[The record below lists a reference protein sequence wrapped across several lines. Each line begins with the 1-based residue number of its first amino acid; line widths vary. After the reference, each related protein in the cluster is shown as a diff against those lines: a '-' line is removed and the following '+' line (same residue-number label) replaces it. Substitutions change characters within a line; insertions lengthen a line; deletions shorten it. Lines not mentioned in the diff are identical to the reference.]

1 MRTDLRAHC
10 EFTISTT
17 CGSEQGMRKRC
28 AVPLRTRWMVR
39 SSQVGKESRRSLR
52 KQIAQIAK
60 KTNSPLRGFQWI
72 PGLRFFLGKV
82 DTVEL
87 RSLRVCWYTWKVAAF
102 LYAFVLLQ
110 NVADMWFSWWFSWWS
125 VGRCTMLHVLPVWFI
140 VILEA
145 YGWLPPIDDPKL
157 GFGRGNLYH
166 RDAMVL
172 LAGYMTLHG
181 HMGWGKWHYLS
192 YLQVISKLSS
202 YPSFLVDL
210 QRHNSDSCIWG
221 CERCRADRCFAGHIY
236 CSLLAASYF
245 PLIPWC
251 SMPTREGSNELHF
264 SIFFRGSTGPTG
276 STSKQFLWPG
286 RIAPT
291 LLWVATD
298 LQLLSHLAADAA
310 DDDGFHA
317 TPSVSMLDA
326 SSWLQLI
333 AAVLFVGS
341 WQEDF
346 YIFSGLHSCTWQMLG
361 LKVFFLD
368 IYFKILS
375 CKCWAMTACWVSPW
389 SEFRSI
395 WLCRWHVSSEQW
407 TLSLDQPWTGS

>member
-1 MRTDLRAHC
+1 MEGSCFFVCFCIVAECCRYVIFMVIFMVISRTLHYVARLTCVIHCDSRGLRLA
-10 EFTISTT
+10 
-17 CGSEQGMRKRC
+17 
-28 AVPLRTRWMVR
+28 
-39 SSQVGKESRRSLR
+39 SSNRRSKAWLWSWKSVPSR
-52 KQIAQIAK
+52 CYGAAGWLHDV
-60 KTNSPLRGFQWI
+60 TWAYG
-72 PGLRFFLGKV
+72 LGK
-82 DTVEL
+82 
-87 RSLRVCWYTWKVAAF
+87 
-102 LYAFVLLQ
+102 
-110 NVADMWFSWWFSWWS
+110 
-125 VGRCTMLHVLPVWFI
+125 
-140 VILEA
+140 
-145 YGWLPPIDDPKL
+145 
-157 GFGRGNLYH
+157 
-166 RDAMVL
+166 
-172 LAGYMTLHG
+172 MTLSQ
-181 HMGWGKWHYLS
+181 LSPS

-361 LKVFFLD
+361 LKVFF
-368 IYFKILS
+368 
-375 CKCWAMTACWVSPW
+375 
-389 SEFRSI
+389 
-395 WLCRWHVSSEQW
+395 
-407 TLSLDQPWTGS
+407 